1 MEKLIFKTITMPN
14 EIDLVL
20 EKIENFSGVRLP
32 LEYIRQAKTVGVFL
46 QDRLV
51 ACYILVTKPNFR
63 SLLFVPDKL
72 KLTNDFFNRDQYE
85 MMEVNG
91 LWIGPALKKPSMQVK
106 VWMHLILDIFSCKK
120 KYVLLMHDSRN
131 KNMERFLD
139 MANPEKL
146 YAGSPLPMAGESTH
160 GKIQVSYTTRW
171 SIILNIPKY
180 LLELRRRQIRAEQF
194 AKERTYVRELKIS
207 EAGFV

>member
-1 MEKLIFKTITMPN
+1 MEKMSFRTLTMAN

-20 EKIENFSGVRLP
+20 EKIEIFSGVRLP
-32 LEYIRQAKTVGVFL
+32 LEYIRQSKTVGVFL

-72 KLTNDFFNRDQYE
+72 KLTNKFFNRDQYE

-131 KNMERFLD
+131 KSMGRFLD
-139 MANPEKL
+139 MANPEML
-146 YAGSPLPMAGESTH
+146 YAGSPLSMAGESTH
-160 GKIQVSYTTRW
+160 KKIQVSYTTRW
-171 SIILNIPKY
+171 SIVLNIPKY
-180 LLELRRRQIRAEQF
+180 LLELHRRQLRAGQF
-194 AKERTYVRELKIS
+194 DREHAYTRALKNTDA
-207 EAGFV
+207 ELA